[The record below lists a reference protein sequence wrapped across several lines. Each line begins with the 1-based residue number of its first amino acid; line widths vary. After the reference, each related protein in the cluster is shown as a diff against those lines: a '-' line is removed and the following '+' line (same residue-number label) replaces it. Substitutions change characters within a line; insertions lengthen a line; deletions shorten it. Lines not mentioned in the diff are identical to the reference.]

1 MLNYSRKDIDA
12 LIRIIRLIANLL
24 TVEQI
29 GLDIMKNYSVEYRQ
43 LILKLLKLL

>member
-1 MLNYSRKDIDA
+1 MFNYSRKDIDA